1 MKVPEFLKD
10 STNVYRTEQFIVRQI
25 IVVEYDL
32 VEGANLC
39 SYDTF
44 FVRTKKRDA
53 EYEALFK
60 ERRQINGKRLS
71 TGLTN
76 RKYVS

>member
-44 FVRTKKRDA
+44 FCKDEEKGCGIRSA
-53 EYEALFK
+53 F
-60 ERRQINGKRLS
+60 
-71 TGLTN
+71 
-76 RKYVS
+76 